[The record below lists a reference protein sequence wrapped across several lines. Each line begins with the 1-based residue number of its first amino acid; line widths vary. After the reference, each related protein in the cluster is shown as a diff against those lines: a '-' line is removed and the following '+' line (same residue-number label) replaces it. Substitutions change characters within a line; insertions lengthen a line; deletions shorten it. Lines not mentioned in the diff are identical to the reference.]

1 MAESAWLA
9 GYREDKE
16 IKWFSMRALEKV
28 FLQPWGRGR
37 FLLIKRSEVVIFE
50 KSSPRSCHSSGKE
63 ELPAIVADGSSV
75 NQKAAK
81 NTLPAECP
89 LEQKCTSD
97 SAPGHRGELGTAKPL
112 PPPPCPPP
120 GQLLPSPDPNVPSSQ
135 VKDSC
140 EAERHSCVFTAT
152 DSNPNRSPAS
162 LPQGRLGARR
172 GWMRQ
177 AGRYFG
183 S

>member
-1 MAESAWLA
+1 M
-9 GYREDKE
+9 
-16 IKWFSMRALEKV
+16 
-28 FLQPWGRGR
+28 
-37 FLLIKRSEVVIFE
+37 VIFE
-50 KSSPRSCHSSGKE
+50 KSSPRPWHSSGKE

-97 SAPGHRGELGTAKPL
+97 SAPDIAESSALQKEEALL

-120 GQLLPSPDPNVPSSQ
+120 GHLLPSPDPSVPSSQ

-140 EAERHSCVFTAT
+140 EAEKHSCVFTAT
-152 DSNPNRSPAS
+152 DSDPNRSPAS

-177 AGRYFG
+177 AGSYFG